1 MKFIVAI
8 DGTAASGKGTLA
20 KKTANHFG
28 FKYLDTG
35 ILYRVVAYYLKSAEI
50 HSEISKQNVQ
60 DSLRLLINKD
70 FQLSHLR
77 NEEIS
82 LNASTISKNKI
93 VRDNLLTY
101 QREFAMQEGGT
112 VLDGRDIG
120 TVVCPNA
127 DIKIFVDADIEIRAK
142 RRYDQYL
149 KKNSNSNSNSN
160 SNLNLSDIIDDLKK
174 RDYFDR
180 NRQLSPLVSAK
191 DAYLLDTSNIT
202 SDDGLKKIIQ
212 IISRKLEK

>member
-60 DSLRLLINKD
+60 DSLRLLFNKD

-82 LNASTISKNKI
+82 LKASIISKNKI

-149 KKNSNSNSNSN
+149 KKNSD
-160 SNLNLSDIIDDLKK
+160 SNLNLSDIIDDLTK
-174 RDYFDR
+174 RDYIDK

-212 IISRKLEK
+212 IISKKLEK

>member
-60 DSLRLLINKD
+60 DSLRLLFNKD

-82 LNASTISKNKI
+82 LKASIISKNKI

-120 TVVCPNA
+120 TVVCPKA
-127 DIKIFVDADIEIRAK
+127 DVKIFVDADIEIRAK
-142 RRYDQYL
+142 RRYNQYL
-149 KKNSNSNSNSN
+149 KND

>member
-35 ILYRVVAYYLKSAEI
+35 ILYRVVAYHLKSAEI
-50 HSEISKQNVQ
+50 HSEISKQIVQ

-82 LNASTISKNKI
+82 LKASIISKNKI

-174 RDYFDR
+174 RDYIDK

-202 SDDGLKKIIQ
+202 SDDGLKKIIK

>member
-8 DGTAASGKGTLA
+8 DGNAASGKGTLA

-82 LNASTISKNKI
+82 LKASIISKNKI

-149 KKNSNSNSNSN
+149 KKNSNSN
-160 SNLNLSDIIDDLKK
+160 LNLSDIIDDLKK

-212 IISRKLEK
+212 IISKKLEK

>member
-35 ILYRVVAYYLKSAEI
+35 ILYRVVAYHLKSSGI
-50 HSEISKQNVQ
+50 NSEISKQNVQ
-60 DSLRLLINKD
+60 DSLKLLFNKD

-82 LNASTISKNKI
+82 LKASIISKNKI
-93 VRDNLLTY
+93 VRDNLLSY

-127 DIKIFVDADIEIRAK
+127 DIKIFVDADVEIRAK

-149 KKNSNSNSNSN
+149 KKNT
-160 SNLNLSDIIDDLKK
+160 NLNLSAIIDDLTK
-174 RDYFDR
+174 RDYIDK

>member
-1 MKFIVAI
+1 MKFTVAI

-82 LNASTISKNKI
+82 LKASIISKNKI

-101 QREFAMQEGGT
+101 QRVFAMQEGGT

-149 KKNSNSNSNSN
+149 KKNSD
-160 SNLNLSDIIDDLKK
+160 SNLNLSDIIDDLTK
-174 RDYFDR
+174 RDYIDK

-212 IISRKLEK
+212 IISKKLEK

>member
-82 LNASTISKNKI
+82 LKASIISKNKI

-149 KKNSNSNSNSN
+149 KKNSNSN
-160 SNLNLSDIIDDLKK
+160 LNLSDIIVDLTK
-174 RDYFDR
+174 RDYIDK
-180 NRQLSPLVSAK
+180 NRQLSPLAPAK

>member
-82 LNASTISKNKI
+82 LKASIISKNKI

-149 KKNSNSNSNSN
+149 KKNSNSN
-160 SNLNLSDIIDDLKK
+160 LNLSDIIDDLTK
-174 RDYFDR
+174 RDYIDK

-202 SDDGLKKIIQ
+202 SEDGLKKIIQ

>member
-1 MKFIVAI
+1 MCI
-8 DGTAASGKGTLA
+8 
-20 KKTANHFG
+20 
-28 FKYLDTG
+28 
-35 ILYRVVAYYLKSAEI
+35 R
-50 HSEISKQNVQ
+50 
-60 DSLRLLINKD
+60 DS
-70 FQLSHLR
+70 
-77 NEEIS
+77 
-82 LNASTISKNKI
+82 
-93 VRDNLLTY
+93 LLTY

-149 KKNSNSNSNSN
+149 KKNSNSN
-160 SNLNLSDIIDDLKK
+160 LNLSDIIDDLTK
-174 RDYFDR
+174 RDYIDK

-202 SDDGLKKIIQ
+202 SEDGLKKIIQ

>member
-35 ILYRVVAYYLKSAEI
+35 ILYRVVAYYLKSSEI
-50 HSEISKQNVQ
+50 HSEISKQNIQ
-60 DSLRLLINKD
+60 DSLKLLFNKD

-77 NEEIS
+77 NKEIS
-82 LNASTISKNKI
+82 LKASIISKNKI

-160 SNLNLSDIIDDLKK
+160 LNLNLSDIIDDLKK

-202 SDDGLKKIIQ
+202 SEDGLKKIIQ

>member
-82 LNASTISKNKI
+82 LKASIISKNKI

-149 KKNSNSNSNSN
+149 KKKSN
-160 SNLNLSDIIDDLKK
+160 SNLNLSDIIDDLTK
-174 RDYFDR
+174 RDYIDK
-180 NRQLSPLVSAK
+180 NRQLSPLASAK

>member
-82 LNASTISKNKI
+82 LKASIISKNKI

-149 KKNSNSNSNSN
+149 KKNSD
-160 SNLNLSDIIDDLKK
+160 SNLNLSDIIDDLTK
-174 RDYFDR
+174 RDYIDK

-191 DAYLLDTSNIT
+191 DASLLDTSNIT

>member
-20 KKTANHFG
+20 KKTANHIG
-28 FKYLDTG
+28 LKYLDTG

-82 LNASTISKNKI
+82 LKASIISKNKI

-149 KKNSNSNSNSN
+149 KKNSNM
-160 SNLNLSDIIDDLKK
+160 NLRDIIDDLTK
-174 RDYFDR
+174 RDYIDK

-202 SDDGLKKIIQ
+202 SDDGLNKIIQ
-212 IISRKLEK
+212 IISSKLEK

>member
-35 ILYRVVAYYLKSAEI
+35 ILYRVVAYYLNSSKI
-50 HSEISKQNVQ
+50 HSKISKQNVQ
-60 DSLRLLINKD
+60 DSLRLLINKG

-82 LNASTISKNKI
+82 LKASIISKNKI

-120 TVVCPNA
+120 TVVCPKA
-127 DIKIFVDADIEIRAK
+127 DVKIFVDADIEIRAK
-142 RRYDQYL
+142 RRYNQYL
-149 KKNSNSNSNSN
+149 KHN
-160 SNLNLSDIIDDLKK
+160 SNLNLRDIIDELTK
-174 RDYFDR
+174 RDNFDR
-180 NRQLSPLVSAK
+180 NRQLSPLALAK

-202 SDDGLKKIIQ
+202 PAEGFKKIIQ
-212 IISRKLEK
+212 LISKKLKK

>member
-35 ILYRVVAYYLKSAEI
+35 ILYRVVAYYLKSSEI
-50 HSEISKQNVQ
+50 HSEISKQIVQ

-70 FQLSHLR
+70 FKLSHLR

-82 LNASTISKNKI
+82 FKASIISKNKI

-149 KKNSNSNSNSN
+149 KNNSD
-160 SNLNLSDIIDDLKK
+160 SNLNLNDIIDDLTK
-174 RDYFDR
+174 RDYIDK

-202 SDDGLKKIIQ
+202 SDDGLKKIIK

>member
-35 ILYRVVAYYLKSAEI
+35 ILYRVVAYYLKSSEI

-82 LNASTISKNKI
+82 LKASTISKNKI

-149 KKNSNSNSNSN
+149 QNNSN

>member
-1 MKFIVAI
+1 MKFTVAI

-20 KKTANHFG
+20 KKTANHFS

-35 ILYRVVAYYLKSAEI
+35 ILYRVVAYYLKSAQI

-82 LNASTISKNKI
+82 LKASIISKNKI
-93 VRDNLLTY
+93 VRDNLLNY
-101 QREFAMQEGGT
+101 QREFATQEGGT

-149 KKNSNSNSNSN
+149 QNNSN
-160 SNLNLSDIIDDLKK
+160 SNLNLSDIIDELAK
-174 RDYFDR
+174 RDYIDK

-212 IISRKLEK
+212 IISKKLEK

>member
-8 DGTAASGKGTLA
+8 DGTAASGKGTFA

-82 LNASTISKNKI
+82 LKASIISKNKI

-149 KKNSNSNSNSN
+149 KKNSD
-160 SNLNLSDIIDDLKK
+160 SNLNLSDIIDDLTK
-174 RDYFDR
+174 RDYIDK

-202 SDDGLKKIIQ
+202 SEEGLKKIIQ
-212 IISRKLEK
+212 IISRKLEKSH

>member
-35 ILYRVVAYYLKSAEI
+35 ILYRVVAYHLKSSGI
-50 HSEISKQNVQ
+50 NSEISKQNVQ
-60 DSLRLLINKD
+60 DSLKLLFNKD

-82 LNASTISKNKI
+82 LKASIISKNKI
-93 VRDNLLTY
+93 VRDNLLSY

-127 DIKIFVDADIEIRAK
+127 DIKIFVDADIDIRAK

-149 KKNSNSNSNSN
+149 KKNSN
-160 SNLNLSDIIDDLKK
+160 LNLSDIIDDLTK
-174 RDYFDR
+174 RDYIDK

-191 DAYLLDTSNIT
+191 DAFLLDTSNIT

>member
-35 ILYRVVAYYLKSAEI
+35 ILYRVVAYYLKSSEI
-50 HSEISKQNVQ
+50 HSEISKQKVQ
-60 DSLRLLINKD
+60 DSLRLLFNKN
-70 FQLSHLR
+70 FQLSNLR

-82 LNASTISKNKI
+82 LKASIISKNKI
-93 VRDNLLTY
+93 VRDYLLTY
-101 QREFAMQEGGT
+101 QREFAIQEGGT

-127 DIKIFVDADIEIRAK
+127 DIKIFVDADVEIRAK
-142 RRYDQYL
+142 RRYNQYR
-149 KKNSNSNSNSN
+149 KNN
-160 SNLNLSDIIDDLKK
+160 SNLNLRDIIDDLSK
-174 RDYFDR
+174 RDYLDK

-202 SDDGLKKIIQ
+202 SEDGLKKIIQ

>member
-82 LNASTISKNKI
+82 LKASIISKNKI

-101 QREFAMQEGGT
+101 QRVFAMQEGGT

-149 KKNSNSNSNSN
+149 KKNLN
-160 SNLNLSDIIDDLKK
+160 SNLNLSDIIDDLTK
-174 RDYFDR
+174 RDYIDK

>member
-82 LNASTISKNKI
+82 LKASIISKNKI

-149 KKNSNSNSNSN
+149 KKNSD
-160 SNLNLSDIIDDLKK
+160 SNLNLSDIIDDLTK
-174 RDYFDR
+174 RDYIDK

-202 SDDGLKKIIQ
+202 FDDGLKKIIQ

>member
-35 ILYRVVAYYLKSAEI
+35 ILYRVVAYHLKSSEI

-60 DSLRLLINKD
+60 DSLKLLFNKD

-82 LNASTISKNKI
+82 LKASIISKNKI

-120 TVVCPNA
+120 TTVCPNA
-127 DIKIFVDADIEIRAK
+127 DIKIFVDADVEIRAK

-149 KKNSNSNSNSN
+149 KK
-160 SNLNLSDIIDDLKK
+160 
-174 RDYFDR
+174 
-180 NRQLSPLVSAK
+180 
-191 DAYLLDTSNIT
+191 
-202 SDDGLKKIIQ
+202 IQ
-212 IISRKLEK
+212 I

>member
-35 ILYRVVAYYLKSAEI
+35 ILYRVVAYYLKSSEI
-50 HSEISKQNVQ
+50 HSEISKQNIQ
-60 DSLRLLINKD
+60 DSLKLLFNKD
-70 FQLSHLR
+70 FQLSLLR
-77 NEEIS
+77 NKEIS
-82 LNASTISKNKI
+82 LKASIISKNKI

-120 TVVCPNA
+120 TVVCPKA
-127 DIKIFVDADIEIRAK
+127 DVKIFVDADIEIRAK
-142 RRYDQYL
+142 RRYNQYL
-149 KKNSNSNSNSN
+149 KNN

-202 SDDGLKKIIQ
+202 SEDGLKKIIQ

>member
-35 ILYRVVAYYLKSAEI
+35 ILYRVVAYYLKSSEI
-50 HSEISKQNVQ
+50 RSEISKQNVQ

-70 FQLSHLR
+70 FKLSHLR

-82 LNASTISKNKI
+82 LKASIISKNKI

-149 KKNSNSNSNSN
+149 KNNSN
-160 SNLNLSDIIDDLKK
+160 SNLNLKDIIDDLTK
-174 RDYFDR
+174 RDYIDK

-191 DAYLLDTSNIT
+191 DSYLLDTSNIT

>member
-35 ILYRVVAYYLKSAEI
+35 ILYRVVAYYIKSLDI
-50 HSEISKQNVQ
+50 RSEISKQQVQ
-60 DSLRLLINKD
+60 DSLNLLLNKN
-70 FQLSHLR
+70 FKLSDLR

-82 LNASTISKNKI
+82 LKASIISKNKI

-127 DIKIFVDADIEIRAK
+127 DVKIFVDANIDIRAK
-142 RRYDQYL
+142 RRYKQYL
-149 KKNSNSNSNSN
+149 KN
-160 SNLNLSDIIDDLKK
+160 NLNLNLKDIIDDLTK
-174 RDYFDR
+174 RDYLDR
-180 NRQLSPLVSAK
+180 NRQLSPLVPAK
-191 DAYLLDTSNIT
+191 GSYLIDTSNIT
-202 SDDGLKKIIQ
+202 SEDGLEKIIQ

>member
-20 KKTANHFG
+20 KKTANYFG

-35 ILYRVVAYYLKSAEI
+35 ILYRVVAYYLKSSEI
-50 HSEISKQNVQ
+50 RSEISKQNVQ

-70 FQLSHLR
+70 FKLSHLR

-82 LNASTISKNKI
+82 FKASIISKNKI

-127 DIKIFVDADIEIRAK
+127 DVKIFVDADIDIRAK
-142 RRYDQYL
+142 RRYKQYL
-149 KKNSNSNSNSN
+149 KNNLK
-160 SNLNLSDIIDDLKK
+160 LNLEDIIDDLNK
-174 RDYFDR
+174 RDYLDR
-180 NRQLSPLVSAK
+180 NRQLSPLVPAK
-191 DAYLLDTSNIT
+191 GSYLIDTSNIT
-202 SDDGLKKIIQ
+202 SEDGLKKIIQ

>member
-82 LNASTISKNKI
+82 FKASIISKNKI

-149 KKNSNSNSNSN
+149 QNNSN
-160 SNLNLSDIIDDLKK
+160 SNLNLSDIIDELAK
-174 RDYFDR
+174 RDYIDK

>member
-82 LNASTISKNKI
+82 LKASIISKNKI
-93 VRDNLLTY
+93 VRDNLLSY

-149 KKNSNSNSNSN
+149 QNNPN
-160 SNLNLSDIIDDLKK
+160 SNLNLSDIIDELAKI
-174 RDYFDR
+174 DYIDK

>member
-82 LNASTISKNKI
+82 LKASIISKNKI
-93 VRDNLLTY
+93 VRDNLLSY

-149 KKNSNSNSNSN
+149 KKNSD
-160 SNLNLSDIIDDLKK
+160 SNLNLSDIIDDLTK
-174 RDYFDR
+174 RDYIDK

>member
-82 LNASTISKNKI
+82 LKASIISKNKI

-149 KKNSNSNSNSN
+149 KKNSD
-160 SNLNLSDIIDDLKK
+160 SNLNLSDIIDDLTK
-174 RDYFDR
+174 RDYIDK
-180 NRQLSPLVSAK
+180 NRQISPLVSAK

>member
-35 ILYRVVAYYLKSAEI
+35 ILYRIVAYHLKSSGI
-50 HSEISKQNVQ
+50 NSEISKQNVQ
-60 DSLRLLINKD
+60 DSLKLLFNKD

-82 LNASTISKNKI
+82 LKASIISKNKI
-93 VRDNLLTY
+93 VRDNLLAY

-149 KKNSNSNSNSN
+149 QNNSN
-160 SNLNLSDIIDDLKK
+160 SNLNLSDIIDELAK
-174 RDYFDR
+174 RDYIDK

-212 IISRKLEK
+212 IISKKLEK